1 MQLLLISCLLLR
13 SSPLKVI
20 SMSIGAKKKKKFIS
34 IIYIIEKKENAS
46 KTEDSMNFMI
56 NHSLAFHL

>member
-20 SMSIGAKKKKKFIS
+20 SMSLLVQKKKFIS
-34 IIYIIEKKENAS
+34 II
-46 KTEDSMNFMI
+46 
-56 NHSLAFHL
+56 